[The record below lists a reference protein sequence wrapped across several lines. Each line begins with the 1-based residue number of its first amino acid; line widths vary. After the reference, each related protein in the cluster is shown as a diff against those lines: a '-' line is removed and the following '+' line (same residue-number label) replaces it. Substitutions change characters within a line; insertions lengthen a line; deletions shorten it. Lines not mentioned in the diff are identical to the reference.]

1 MRSRSKLV
9 QSFLKFYPLWIQG
22 NHEYFLF
29 PTRGIYVFCKL
40 IRSLAGK
47 TRQKKLSRCDLAF
60 LNNYIGNFYKKKN
73 YISWIKSVFLKGNKR
88 TWNFKYY
95 RIKVF
100 VFLVISFTNK
110 SLSN

>member
-22 NHEYFLF
+22 NHEYLLLT
-29 PTRGIYVFCKL
+29 TRGIYVFCKL

-60 LNNYIGNFYKKKN
+60 LNNYIGIFYKKI
-73 YISWIKSVFLKGNKR
+73 YISRIKSVFFKR
-88 TWNFKYY
+88 
-95 RIKVF
+95 
-100 VFLVISFTNK
+100 
-110 SLSN
+110 